1 MRKLCFI
8 ISYNMSQCNSLGS
21 LYGEQA
27 LWERQPAL
35 PLGGRLG
42 PEGRPRC
49 ERAQGQALIS
59 KPHTSPR
66 KTLPDEIDRPSRA
79 VAPRAKQQPP
89 TAGLWSPLPLLVKGP
104 PGCFFPPVV
113 LLRYFKVLPPFYR
126 GEK

>member
-42 PEGRPRC
+42 PEGRPRR

-59 KPHTSPR
+59 KPPTSPR
-66 KTLPDEIDRPSRA
+66 ETLPDEVDRPSRA

-89 TAGLWSPLPLLVKGP
+89 TAGLWSPLPLWLKGT
-104 PGCFFPPVV
+104 PVV
-113 LLRYFKVLPPFYR
+113 FSHQWCC
-126 GEK
+126 